1 MLDKIKEFTEFLNKI
16 DNLENR
22 EKLEEILV
30 HISETFPQLKREIKW
45 NQPMFTHHGTYIIGF
60 STAKP
65 HIAISPEKFTLD
77 KFLEDIEKAGYTSSK
92 MIFRIK
98 WTDDVD
104 YDLLDKMIA
113 FNIED
118 KKDYGKFWR

>member
-1 MLDKIKEFTEFLNKI
+1 MINDIKEFEGFLENI

-22 EKLEEILV
+22 KKLEEVLI

-60 STAKP
+60 STAKY
-65 HIAISPEKFTLD
+65 HIAVSPEKFTLD
-77 KFLEDIEKAGYTSSK
+77 KFREDIEKTGYSTSK

-98 WTDDVD
+98 WNDDVD
-104 YDLLDKMIA
+104 YELLEKMIA

-118 KKDYGKFWR
+118 KKDYNKFWR